1 VRGVEQARLIES
13 RTWWH
18 SIELD
23 GGVVTPGK
31 VPLYYLKR
39 VLGHL
44 KFPESF
50 AGLSVLDI
58 GAWDGFFSFE
68 AERRGAARVVAYDLH
83 PPDHYGFET
92 AKRLLGSKVEY
103 VQGSVYDVSPEVL
116 GTFDVVFFL
125 GVLYHLRYPL
135 LALDR
140 IWEMTRGYAL
150 IETHHLDNCVLMPEG
165 TSCGLAAIDPRL
177 AEVALYQFYRHDE
190 LTPDDFSNWFAPNRR
205 AIEDGLWSA
214 GFEPELLAAWGDRI
228 AFKAQKVAGVPE
240 YRRATYEGLKWQV
253 RADGSQAPEMEPR
266 EAEAAARPL
275 ERDRTE
281 WKHLRAQVIA
291 LRGALAGV
299 EVDRA
304 ARLELLY
311 SQARRLGQLESERNL
326 LDAEASVLRRELAAA
341 EADRAARLRVIE
353 SQGRRLGEVEAERN
367 LLRAQVAQQQGLQRF
382 SQVVQSARV
391 YRLLRRLGR
400 WKFIEELASE
410 SPGPSPVHRA
420 SEPSDLVPREA
431 KVTSPEPRKRIDS
444 RWWWRSTASRSRPR

>member
-1 VRGVEQARLIES
+1 M
-13 RTWWH
+13 
-18 SIELD
+18 
-23 GGVVTPGK
+23 
-31 VPLYYLKR
+31 
-39 VLGHL
+39 
-44 KFPESF
+44 
-50 AGLSVLDI
+50 
-58 GAWDGFFSFE
+58 
-68 AERRGAARVVAYDLH
+68 VAYDLH

-92 AKRLLGSKVEY
+92 AKRLLGSTVEY
-103 VQGSVYDVSPEVL
+103 VQGSVYDLSPEVL

-150 IETHHLDNCVLMPEG
+150 IETHHLDHCMLLPEG

-177 AEVALYQFYRHDE
+177 TEVALYQFYRHDE

-214 GFEPELLAAWGDRI
+214 GFVPEVLGAWGDRI
-228 AFKAQKVAGVPE
+228 AFKATKVVGIPE
-240 YRRATYEGLKWQV
+240 YRRETYEGLKWQV
-253 RADGSQAPEMEPR
+253 RSDGSQAPLMEQRDP
-266 EAEAAARPL
+266 EAVVRASD
-275 ERDRTE
+275 RDKGE

-311 SQARRLGQLESERNL
+311 GQGRRLGQLESERNL
-326 LDAEASVLRRELAAA
+326 LEAEASVLRRELAAA

-353 SQGRRLGEVEAERN
+353 AQGRRLGEVEAERN
-367 LLRAQVAQQQGLQRF
+367 LLRVQVAEEKALHRF
-382 SQVVQSARV
+382 SQMVQGARV

-400 WKFIEELASE
+400 WKFMEELAGE
-410 SPGPSPVHRA
+410 SPGASPGHRP
-420 SEPSDLVPREA
+420 SEPGDLPPREA
-431 KVTSPEPRKRIDS
+431 KVTGPRPRKRIDS